1 MNRTGKIKFFAGA
14 WKVAYGDFV
23 TGMMALFLVLW
34 ITTMRTD
41 EVFATT
47 RYFKDS
53 YLFGYTPS
61 DPIKQPE
68 TRTGS
73 IVNQIIGYEESVLP
87 NEEQPRDTIQYRV
100 LEQMAMEFYKLL
112 NLEEPDPDER
122 VKIKIEQDSLRIT
135 LFDNDRYPIFTDQNG
150 EFTDWGSTVMKNMAW
165 LLDRHDMR
173 VRIDAHTWKNSNQNV
188 HDRVDAAFIATSSQT
203 DNTRKELLKYGL
215 TPTKIEQLSSFGDVF
230 PSDVTDPEGRKN
242 QRLEISIVFDKDTQL
257 RTDLLD

>member
-1 MNRTGKIKFFAGA
+1 MNRTRKIRFFAGA

-68 TRTGS
+68 SRIGS

-112 NLEEPDPDER
+112 NLEEPDPNER

-135 LFDNDRYPIFTDQNG
+135 LFDNDRYPIFTGQNG

-173 VRIDAHTWKNSNQNV
+173 VRIDAHTFKNSKQ
-188 HDRVDAAFIATSSQT
+188 DAFIATSSQT

-215 TPTKIEQLSSFGDVF
+215 TPTKIEQLSSFGDAL
-230 PSDVTDPEGRKN
+230 PSDVSEPDGRKN